1 VNDRTT
7 RTRLPHALA
16 ALYALAVVYAS
27 LGPFGPWMAPP
38 PATRFFL
45 LAWPARLPPRYDV
58 VLNLLAYLPF
68 GLFLAQWPRRAAPAR
83 RIAVG
88 FCAGALLSL
97 AMESLQMLVPAR
109 DANPYDFVANAA
121 GALTGAL
128 LGALLARSPTA
139 KGALTHARTRLFV
152 PGHLGDMGLA
162 LLALW
167 LVAQTNPGIPLFAV
181 AFHPAGQVIGTS
193 VDGAEVLLDA
203 AGSAFQ
209 LIGVG
214 LFTVL
219 LLRDGES
226 ARAAVLLLVGAA
238 LLLKIGAAAL
248 LLKPTAWQSWIRP
261 GVLTGIAA
269 GALLLP
275 LALAVPRPAQVAT
288 CGVALLASLVTPL
301 VAPELIGAR
310 ASMGL
315 FEWRTGQLLNYN
327 GLSHV
332 ALLAWPLLA
341 AAWLFALAG
350 RPAWGRANE
359 AA

>member
-1 VNDRTT
+1 MSAPA

-45 LAWPARLPPRYDV
+45 LTPWPMRMPPRYDV
-58 VLNLLAYLPF
+58 AVNVLAYLPF
-68 GLFLAQWPRRAAPAR
+68 GLFMALWPFHATTAR

-88 FCAGALLSL
+88 TLAGAALSL

-109 DANPYDFVANAA
+109 DATPYDFLANAV
-121 GALTGAL
+121 GAL
-128 LGALLARSPTA
+128 LGAGLGTLLARNRA
-139 KGALTHARTRLFV
+139 AIEALSRARTATFV

-162 LLALW
+162 LLAVW
-167 LVAQTNPGIPLFAV
+167 LVAQMNPGIPLFAV
-181 AFHPAGQVIGTS
+181 AFHPPPPGLAPL
-193 VDGAEVLLDA
+193 DGAEVLLDA
-203 AGSAFQ
+203 TGSAFQ
-209 LIGVG
+209 LIGVA

-226 ARAAVLLLVGAA
+226 ARSAVLALVGAA
-238 LLLKIGAAAL
+238 LLLKIGAAAV

-275 LALAVPRPAQVAT
+275 IALALPRPAQVAT

-315 FEWRTGQLLNYN
+315 FEWRTGQLLNWN
-327 GLSHV
+327 GLTHV
-332 ALLAWPLLA
+332 ALLAWPLFA

>member
-1 VNDRTT
+1 
-7 RTRLPHALA
+7 
-16 ALYALAVVYAS
+16 
-27 LGPFGPWMAPP
+27 M
-38 PATRFFL
+38 
-45 LAWPARLPPRYDV
+45 
-58 VLNLLAYLPF
+58 
-68 GLFLAQWPRRAAPAR
+68 
-83 RIAVG
+83 
-88 FCAGALLSL
+88 
-97 AMESLQMLVPAR
+97 
-109 DANPYDFVANAA
+109 
-121 GALTGAL
+121 
-128 LGALLARSPTA
+128 
-139 KGALTHARTRLFV
+139 
-152 PGHLGDMGLA
+152 PGQLGDMGLA

-167 LVAQTNPGIPLFAV
+167 LVAQMNPGIPLFAV
-181 AFHPAGQVIGTS
+181 AFHPPAPDLAPL
-193 VDGAEVLLDA
+193 DGAEVLLDA
-203 AGSAFQ
+203 TGSAFQ
-209 LIGVG
+209 LIGVA

-226 ARAAVLLLVGAA
+226 ARSAVLVLVAAA
-238 LLLKIGAAAL
+238 LLLKVGAAAV

-275 LALAVPRPAQVAT
+275 VALALPRPAQVAT

-315 FEWRTGQLLNYN
+315 FEWRTGQLLNWN
-327 GLSHV
+327 GLTHA
-332 ALLAWPLLA
+332 ALLAWPLFA